1 MVVFMAMTIMACTK
15 QIQMHVKNNSKLY
28 INFMKFLISI
38 EEGMIQPYLFH
49 VKNLTNFIWQNAYNK
64 WGIIGW

>member
-15 QIQMHVKNNSKLY
+15 QIQMHAKNNSKLY

-38 EEGMIQPYLFH
+38 EKGIDSTIFVPCKEFDKFH
-49 VKNLTNFIWQNAYNK
+49 MAKCL
-64 WGIIGW
+64 

>member
-1 MVVFMAMTIMACTK
+1 
-15 QIQMHVKNNSKLY
+15 
-28 INFMKFLISI
+28 MKFLISI

-49 VKNLTNFIWQNAYNK
+49 VTNLTNFIWQNAYNK